1 MDRENADLKK
11 KISTL
16 ELDLNSARQRV
27 NSDKLQQARQE
38 SFVSKQRLDV
48 ESEMQKIKEEKM
60 SLESRLANTKYE
72 LEQKEVRSF
81 FRFLRPP
88 FELALFGINFM
99 VPSPKGEASFFQKR
113 FTLVGF
119 VGDDQGTL
127 K

>member
-72 LEQKEVRSF
+72 LEQKEVLPSF
-81 FRFLRPP
+81 LT
-88 FELALFGINFM
+88 LFDLI
-99 VPSPKGEASFFQKR
+99 
-113 FTLVGF
+113 
-119 VGDDQGTL
+119 
-127 K
+127 